1 MAEQYLVIR
10 KEWAESD
17 ARRDAGLTTPP
28 EIERFD
34 NISYG
39 PDEQWHRLDV
49 YRPRSAAGRLPVIVS
64 FHGGAWVY
72 GSKEVYQF
80 YCMDLARRG
89 FAVVNYSY
97 RLAPEHRFPAA
108 MEDTNSVFAWT
119 LAHAEEFGFDPEAV
133 FAVGDSAGAMGIALY
148 ACALTN
154 PDYAACFPFR
164 VPAGLRLRGLALNC
178 GIYAAHGRAA
188 ELADYLP
195 VQDAGRALRMLHVP
209 DHVTADFPPSYV
221 MTANRDFLHAEP
233 DCLLKVF
240 DRLGVPYRY
249 RMYGDAEHPLA
260 HVFHCNIRTEAAQQA
275 NDDECAFF
283 RSRL

>member
-1 MAEQYLVIR
+1 MSEQYLVIR

-17 ARRDAGLTTPP
+17 AKRDAGLVTPP
-28 EIERFD
+28 EVERFD
-34 NISYG
+34 DIVYG
-39 PDEQWHRLDV
+39 TDPQWQRLDV
-49 YRPRSAAGRLPVIVS
+49 YRPRSAEGRLPVIVS

-97 RLAPEHRFPAA
+97 RLAPEQRFPAA
-108 MEDTNSVFAWT
+108 MEDTNTVFAW
-119 LAHAEEFGFDPEAV
+119 LLKHAETYGFDPDAV

-148 ACALTN
+148 ACAVTN
-154 PDYAACFPFR
+154 PDYAAGYPFR
-164 VPAGLRLRGLALNC
+164 IPEGLRLRGVALNC
-178 GIYAAHGRAA
+178 GIYAAHGRAEA
-188 ELADYLP
+188 LADYLP
-195 VQDAGRALRMLHVP
+195 EEDAEHALEMLHVP

-233 DCLLKVF
+233 AYLMQEF

-249 RMYGDAEHPLA
+249 RMYGDSAHPLA
-260 HVFHCNIRTEAAQQA
+260 HVFHCDIRKEAAQQA

-283 RSRL
+283 RELL